1 MEGARLVT
9 VKAVRYEPVGDE
21 LSGSIA
27 MMQAAATIDAAVA
40 LAVESKNID
49 KLMDA
54 AAMWIGLAER
64 LGVDTEEDED
74 DLEDSEKAEKVF
86 GFSST
91 SLIDK
96 PIKEVI
102 AENERTDDE
111 E

>member
-1 MEGARLVT
+1 MVT
-9 VKAVRYEPVGDE
+9 VKQVRYEPVGDE

-64 LGVDTEEDED
+64 LGIDAEEDEEEVD
-74 DLEDSEKAEKVF
+74 VKPDKVF

-91 SLIDK
+91 SQIDEPK
-96 PIKEVI
+96 KEVVTED
-102 AENERTDDE
+102 A
-111 E
+111 